1 MLQAVFSIFALNI
14 AGFLIA
20 YTLQSDKLTDLSYT
34 LSFFF
39 AVWIALFLGSPLPQ
53 HWLGA
58 VLVSL
63 WAIRLGWYLLHRIR
77 QKGRDKRFD
86 QIRRSFL
93 SFGGFWIAQA
103 VTAVILLAPYLVSLH
118 SLRKEN
124 SSGLHLPLLIFFGT
138 GFLLFLVLEAV
149 ADWQKFS
156 FRSDEQNSGKFCD
169 IGLFKLC
176 QHPNYFAEISLWIC
190 FSCLYIPDF
199 MHQPAL
205 AFSLLSPL
213 WIILLL
219 TKFSGIPPLQKGMQE
234 RYGEDVNFVR
244 YREQTPL
251 LIPTTQSWRRV
262 LKKGNT
268 SN

>member
-1 MLQAVFSIFALNI
+1 MLLAIASIFALNL

-20 YTLQSDKLTDLSYT
+20 YILQSDKLTDLSYA

-39 AVWIALFLGSPLPQ
+39 AVWIALFLGNPLPQ

-63 WAIRLGWYLLHRIR
+63 WAIRLGWYLLYRIR

-86 QIRRSFL
+86 QIRQSFFA
-93 SFGGFWIAQA
+93 FGAFWIAQA

-118 SLRKEN
+118 SLNHGN
-124 SSGLHLPLLIFFGT
+124 SNELHLPLLVLFGT
-138 GFLLFLVLEAV
+138 GFLLFLILETV

-156 FRSDEQNSGKFCD
+156 FRSDGQNSGKFCN

-190 FSCLYIPDF
+190 FACLYIPDF
-199 MHQPAL
+199 IHHAAL
-205 AFSLLSPL
+205 SVSLLSPL
-213 WIILLL
+213 WIILLV
-219 TKFSGIPPLQKGMQE
+219 TKFSGIPPLQKSMQK
-234 RYGEDVNFVR
+234 RYGNDVNFVR

-251 LIPTTQSWRRV
+251 LIPTMESWRRV
-262 LKKGNT
+262 LGKRY
-268 SN
+268 